1 MDVTEAS
8 NTVNGTEKM
17 NREWLFT
24 IPHYQRAT
32 GNQMRWKES
41 KWLLGSDVEDTWDF
55 LKILKFTR
63 LNEGNQ
69 DSKKITSE
77 K

>member
-1 MDVTEAS
+1 MDVTEA
-8 NTVNGTEKM
+8 NKIVNDIEKM
-17 NREWLFT
+17 NGEWLFT

-32 GNQMRWKES
+32 GDQMRWKES

-55 LKILKFTR
+55 FKILKFTR

-69 DSKKITSE
+69 SRKITSG